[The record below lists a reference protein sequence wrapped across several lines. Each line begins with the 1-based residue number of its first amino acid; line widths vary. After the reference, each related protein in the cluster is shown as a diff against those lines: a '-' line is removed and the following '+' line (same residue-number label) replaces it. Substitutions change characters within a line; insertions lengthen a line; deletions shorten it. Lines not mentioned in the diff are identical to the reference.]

1 MAGTGNFWVKRR
13 KGWVDDD
20 PGGKEMVAEKIGFF
34 RRTLKKRKKQRKEGV
49 ARNER
54 DFLGLG
60 EKQS

>member
-1 MAGTGNFWVKRR
+1 
-13 KGWVDDD
+13 
-20 PGGKEMVAEKIGFF
+20 MVAEKIGFF